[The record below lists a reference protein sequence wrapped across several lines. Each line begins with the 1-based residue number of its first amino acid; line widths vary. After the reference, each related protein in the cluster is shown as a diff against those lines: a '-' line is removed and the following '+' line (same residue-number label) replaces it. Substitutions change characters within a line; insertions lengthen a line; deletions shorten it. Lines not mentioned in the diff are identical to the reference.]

1 MFVGDLVVGDF
12 EGRLMVCLVMLS
24 KRISRPPLRFG
35 VSCQRMVEWAAMSTY
50 ENSSVRVMSCAILV
64 ESSTLFGEDE
74 RLSSQPFLRR
84 DALIDESGDMRSG
97 FSISITR

>member
-35 VSCQRMVEWAAMSTY
+35 LV
-50 ENSSVRVMSCAILV
+50 VR
-64 ESSTLFGEDE
+64 GWWNG
-74 RLSSQPFLRR
+74 QQ
-84 DALIDESGDMRSG
+84 
-97 FSISITR
+97 